1 MAYDLIAFETS
12 AALAEE
18 VACRLTRR
26 VQEAAARGES
36 FRLALSGGRIS
47 HDLFRA
53 LVAKA
58 ADEDVRNA
66 WRCVELFWA
75 DERCVPPDHPD
86 SNYRAASE
94 LFIVPMRISPHRVH
108 RLEGEL
114 EPAEAAERAS
124 AELRAGVPQTE
135 SEVPA
140 LDLILLG
147 MGEDGH
153 IASLFP
159 GAALSVVASRS
170 PFLEVLG
177 PKPPPRRVTMSYGQL
192 AAGAAVWVLVAGQGK
207 EIALRNSLY
216 GGGITPLGI
225 LLQRKSCAIFTSVGH
240 GEPVN
245 S

>member
-1 MAYDLIAFETS
+1 MTYDLIAFETP

-47 HDLFRA
+47 NDLFRA
-53 LVAKA
+53 LVALA
-58 ADEDVRNA
+58 ADQDVRNA
-66 WRCVELFWA
+66 WGCVELFWA

-94 LFIVPMRISPHRVH
+94 FLIVPLRISPHRVH

-124 AELRAGVPQTE
+124 AELRAVVPQTDGE
-135 SEVPA
+135 LPI

-153 IASLFP
+153 VASLFP
-159 GAALSVVASRS
+159 GADLSVVASRL
-170 PFLEVLG
+170 PFLEVVG
-177 PKPPPRRVTMSYGQL
+177 PKPPPRRVTMSYAQL
-192 AAGAAVWVLVAGQGK
+192 AGGAAIWVLVAGQGK
-207 EIALRNSLY
+207 EIALRNSLR
-216 GGGITPLGI
+216 GGEITPLGT
-225 LLQRKSCAIFTSVGH
+225 LLQRKSCTIFTSVGH
-240 GEPVN
+240 DERVA